1 MSAPGSLFQRTAVP
15 LPQLAHDLA
24 CLYYAGSVTT
34 SPETIDHGTGPE
46 VNSVGLWPESVAATG
61 GDAVPA
67 FFEAQPVTPPFYC
80 ATWETAQ
87 ALEMFAALETPLP
100 LGAMVHVSS
109 DMVWARPLPPAD
121 PIRCR
126 VELDRVER
134 TPRGLKLTVLSRN
147 WMGAGQLCSQG
158 TSVFMVRTRT
168 PNDGESPRPRPT
180 AAPAPNEGG
189 WTELARWPLAAG
201 AGRRYARVSG
211 DYNPI
216 HLWPWTARPFG
227 FRAPILHG
235 YALAARTAHTLIAQH
250 LRGAFAAVRVSFTWF
265 GVRKT
270 LTPQQQ
276 KHLAM
281 CRDAATRI
289 ETLDSVA
296 FAALRTDSEGFVV
309 EGELRDAGRL
319 QGSAVVRG
327 VVAGGGVEGD
337 AGGPVGTATG
347 PARAR
352 SAGSSAP
359 PSGSRAARS
368 CLRST

>member
-1 MSAPGSLFQRTAVP
+1 MSRPPSHVASMLRLVARGVRARGAAPALDA
-15 LPQLAHDLA
+15 
-24 CLYYAGSVTT
+24 T
-34 SPETIDHGTGPE
+34 SPRRKAACERAEIRIDPAL
-46 VNSVGLWPESVAATG
+46 VRDYARATG

-67 FFEAQPVTPPFYC
+67 FFEALPVTPPFYC

-100 LGAMVHVSS
+100 LGAVVHVSTE
-109 DMVWARPLPPAD
+109 MLWARPLPPGD

-158 TSVFMVRTRT
+158 TSVFMVKTRT
-168 PNDGESPRPRPT
+168 PMDGESPRPQRP
-180 AAPAPNEGG
+180 ADRVPDESG

-235 YALAARTAHTLIAQH
+235 YALAARTAHTLIAQR
-250 LRGAFAAVRVSFTWF
+250 LRGE
-265 GVRKT
+265 
-270 LTPQQQ
+270 P
-276 KHLAM
+276 
-281 CRDAATRI
+281 
-289 ETLDSVA
+289 
-296 FAALRTDSEGFVV
+296 AALRRMRIAFRAPLPLPSTAVLLIDEAASEHRFRVAAPDGRTVYA
-309 EGELRDAGRL
+309 EGTYG
-319 QGSAVVRG
+319 
-327 VVAGGGVEGD
+327 
-337 AGGPVGTATG
+337 
-347 PARAR
+347 
-352 SAGSSAP
+352 
-359 PSGSRAARS
+359 AAA
-368 CLRST
+368 